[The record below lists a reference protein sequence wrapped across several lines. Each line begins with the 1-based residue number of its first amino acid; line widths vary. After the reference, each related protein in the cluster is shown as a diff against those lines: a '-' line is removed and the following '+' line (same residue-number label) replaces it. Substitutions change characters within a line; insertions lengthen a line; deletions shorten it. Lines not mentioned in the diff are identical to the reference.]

1 LIAFDTNVLIY
12 ASERNEPMGRNIK
25 AIDLLTK
32 VAPLRAVIPLQ
43 VVGEYINACRRKK
56 ITSLPDASIRASF
69 WMELYNTPSSQPDD
83 YIEAAR
89 FSAEFGLQYFDAL
102 IIAVATR
109 AGATMLLSEDMHDGL
124 EVDGLRVVNPF
135 VPENDAVLAEYFAAW
150 A

>member
-32 VAPLRAVIPLQ
+32 VAPLSAVIPLQ

-69 WMELYNTPSSQPDD
+69 WMELYNTPSSQPVD

-102 IIAVATR
+102 IIAVAAR
-109 AGATMLLSEDMHDGL
+109 AGATMLLSEDMQDGL
-124 EVDGLRVVNPF
+124 EVGGLRVINPF
-135 VPENDAVLAEYFAAW
+135 VAANDGALADYFAAHS
-150 A
+150 